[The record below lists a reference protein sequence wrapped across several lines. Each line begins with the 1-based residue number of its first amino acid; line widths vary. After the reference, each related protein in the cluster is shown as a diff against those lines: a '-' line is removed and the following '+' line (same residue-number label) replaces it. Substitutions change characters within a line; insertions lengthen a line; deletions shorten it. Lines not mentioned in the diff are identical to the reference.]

1 MSLPSSLLPNTS
13 LPRAQFRAI
22 VACGFGSELY
32 PLVEPVHVVGD
43 DNDTAEDSSINETA
57 AAAAAAALTT
67 AGTSFGATEVDMT
80 GLQLGQG
87 ASSHRK
93 NKQAQT
99 KALLPVGGRKMVDW
113 VLDRVEEAGVFGEAA
128 VDTDWLANANCWP
141 FPHHSF
147 AQPPSNEQKDI
158 LVLTPESISGPMA
171 HHLRARRSAPST
183 SSPSAKVDLE
193 EVPDETARRGLVEIV
208 KWAAAKTLIKSDFIL
223 LPCDLLL
230 VPATAVPTIS
240 LASLLDRHRTD
251 DNLMTTLF
259 TERAAG
265 NVVDPRKD
273 GPPEILTVYDEKTS
287 TLLDIRELDDYDEDE
302 VPLRTSMLSNFPS
315 PTVTTALLPTQ
326 LYVFSHKVLPALS
339 APEYSRRLR
348 QMENIREFAAWV
360 CRLAWRG
367 KGSNAIGQREASS
380 VSREDGLAMGRST
393 TQAPL
398 IAESRSSRHVAGRGR
413 ADAESTSHTGAN
425 TPALLSRA
433 GSNWRQNS
441 VDFAASASW
450 GERSAPL
457 LSNAPTEASKHAGTG
472 GCKVVIWRSTD
483 GWAGRGNTVA
493 GYVEMCRASLK
504 LLPPNPPPSNTPS
517 GVFVSADSHVH
528 ASAFNNMGEKVGIK
542 RCIVGKNC
550 HIGKGTKLT
559 NVVMMDNVHLGE
571 NVKLENCV
579 VSDNAQIRDRASLK
593 DCELGRDV
601 IVDFDAQ
608 LKGEQLTVEL
618 D

>member
-43 DNDTAEDSSINETA
+43 EHDAGEDSSINETA
-57 AAAAAAALTT
+57 AAAAAVTVTGQGSASTTDVDLLAGGGSAAL
-67 AGTSFGATEVDMT
+67 SS
-80 GLQLGQG
+80 
-87 ASSHRK
+87 SSHRK

-113 VLDRVEEAGVFGEAA
+113 VLERVEEAGVF
-128 VDTDWLANANCWP
+128 
-141 FPHHSF
+141 
-147 AQPPSNEQKDI
+147 DI

-193 EVPDETARRGLVEIV
+193 EVPDDIARRGLVEII
-208 KWAAAKTLIKSDFIL
+208 KWAAAKMLIKTDFIL

-230 VPATAVPTIS
+230 VPATSTPTIS

-259 TERAAG
+259 AERSAG
-265 NVVDPRKD
+265 NAVEPRKD
-273 GPPEILTVYDEKTS
+273 GPPEILTMYDDKTC

-302 VPLRTSMLSNFPS
+302 VPLRTSMLAKFPS
-315 PTVTTALLPTQ
+315 PTITTSLLPTQ
-326 LYVFSHKVLPALS
+326 LYVFSQKVLTVLS
-339 APEYSRRLR
+339 APEHARRLR
-348 QMENIREFAAWV
+348 QMENVREFAAWV
-360 CRLAWRG
+360 CRLAWRNR
-367 KGSNAIGQREASS
+367 GSNAIGQRDAGS
-380 VSREDGLAMGRST
+380 VNREDGLAMGRST
-393 TQAPL
+393 TQPPL
-398 IAESRSSRHVAGRGR
+398 VPDSRSGASLKAGRGR
-413 ADAESTSHTGAN
+413 TTEAESASHTGAN

-433 GSNWRQNS
+433 ASTNAGPWRQNS

-457 LSNAPTEASKHAGTG
+457 LSPNAPTEASKHAGTG
-472 GCKVVIWRSTD
+472 GCKIVIWRSSD

-517 GVFVSADSHVH
+517 GVFVSPDSHVH
-528 ASAFNNMGEKVGIK
+528 ASAFTNMGEKVGIK

-559 NVVMMDNVHLGE
+559 NVVLMDNVHLGE

-579 VSDNAQIRDRASLK
+579 VSDNVQIRDRAALK